1 MTSSSAYTAQQIAEL
16 LKREDPQMNLRTV
29 RYYTQLGVVPPL
41 ELVGNK
47 RAYTERHLHYFRA
60 ILTLAKSGETLAE
73 IQDRLTGMPIE
84 EIAKLGEKLPL
95 YRADRMLRQE
105 TRVVNEDVV
114 VSASDRVPPG
124 TLDRIVSAVSRILK
138 EDSR

>member
-1 MTSSSAYTAQQIAEL
+1 MASSPAYTAQQVAEL

-29 RYYTQLGVVPPL
+29 RYYTQLGIVPPL

-47 RAYTERHLHYFRA
+47 RAYTDRHLHYFRA
-60 ILTLAKSGETLAE
+60 ILTLARSGESLAD
-73 IQDRLTGMPIE
+73 IQERLKEMPLE

-114 VSASDRVPPG
+114 VSASDRISPE
-124 TLDRIVSAVSRILK
+124 TLDRIVSAVGRILE
-138 EDSR
+138 EDSQ